1 MKTRERMG
9 IGTFHY
15 LFRNSFM
22 EANIPGG
29 TAFLKQLFQNLIFI
43 PSHTGCN
50 AAKCH
55 MFPYAIFKMV
65 DAKTCLYL
73 QSLSMKHIGNYN
85 RTNLNSNSNCVLMQ
99 FCFILQHQCYVLKF
113 SIQFCKP
120 VLSFSLHI
128 LPKVNNS
135 FHCHTSLNLL

>member
-1 MKTRERMG
+1 
-9 IGTFHY
+9 
-15 LFRNSFM
+15 M

-73 QSLSMKHIGNYN
+73 QSLSMKHIE
-85 RTNLNSNSNCVLMQ
+85 TTTEQTWIV
-99 FCFILQHQCYVLKF
+99 ILIVYWCNFASFY
-113 SIQFCKP
+113 SISAMF
-120 VLSFSLHI
+120 
-128 LPKVNNS
+128 
-135 FHCHTSLNLL
+135 